1 MPLLSLWQTNP
12 ETVSELNIEQ
22 IVSNAGDG
30 KLSDNSSCSS
40 ELKQYLSL
48 VTSNK
53 LASYLEHCLESPF
66 NNSGYV
72 LQDIVNELGRRL
84 NYNVTNGRYKGV
96 KNAVGYDGIWK
107 APISESNHIVVE
119 VKSTDAYRISLDT
132 IANYRQELLKSETIN
147 QPSSILI
154 VVGRDDTGELESQ
167 IRGSRHAWDI
177 RLIGAD
183 ALIKLVKLKESIG
196 DVDTEKKIRSV
207 LVPMEYTKLDTLID
221 VMFTTVKD
229 VENVVQEEK
238 QSEDLFSDEVIVD
251 DQSKQTTKKSIYEF
265 TDSKLLEQKRID
277 IIDALGKREQVT
289 LIKNSQAKY
298 WDSTHKVRSV
308 ITISKKYEKGA
319 SSQYEHGYWY
329 AYHPNWNT
337 FLQSGDRSYFVL
349 GCMDLNIAFVIPQK
363 LIETNLEHFNITPK
377 KEKRDMIWHISTRK
391 TNDGQYLILL
401 PKKHDT
407 LSINEYILELK

>member
-1 MPLLSLWQTNP
+1 VPLLSLWQTNP

-30 KLSDNSSCSS
+30 KLSDNNSCSS

-229 VENVVQEEK
+229 VENVVQEERFFDGSCGVERRNATFK
-238 QSEDLFSDEVIVD
+238 CIEFS
-251 DQSKQTTKKSIYEF
+251 
-265 TDSKLLEQKRID
+265 L
-277 IIDALGKREQVT
+277 A
-289 LIKNSQAKY
+289 
-298 WDSTHKVRSV
+298 
-308 ITISKKYEKGA
+308 
-319 SSQYEHGYWY
+319 
-329 AYHPNWNT
+329 
-337 FLQSGDRSYFVL
+337 
-349 GCMDLNIAFVIPQK
+349 
-363 LIETNLEHFNITPK
+363 NL
-377 KEKRDMIWHISTRK
+377 
-391 TNDGQYLILL
+391 
-401 PKKHDT
+401 
-407 LSINEYILELK
+407 